1 MSTLTN
7 AAAPAAP
14 LSAVNPLLTPTWN
27 RHGLNGTPVELEDLV
42 IANETS
48 ITASSLEGFEPLTA
62 ADFDAAW
69 NAAEDQARSMTAR
82 RVTVASTADVDETP
96 FREFAAKA
104 KDPLDVPARNA
115 VPRSA
120 TDAAL
125 SDDAV
130 AWLQENTLACASLE
144 VPAYRTVSEPLVLR
158 LAAQDGAL
166 SVATVNLLAG
176 EGSTCTIIIEAD
188 SPTAGSG
195 AVGVNLKVV
204 AQENARVTIRQQQT
218 LDSSWAYFESTEI
231 KQAASSRVDVN
242 QMYLGSAQTFAGLG
256 SALLGA
262 RASVSINTTYL
273 GTGDRVLDLNY
284 LIRQFGKN
292 TESKLIANGV
302 LAGTSSKALRGTIDL
317 VHGAKGAHGHELETV
332 LLANPK
338 VRNRSLPIILCDEDD
353 VQGDHGATIGHV
365 PADQRYY
372 LGSRGLDEK
381 TAEGLFLR
389 STFEKGLV
397 NAFDQASRN
406 AVMRLAVAELG
417 ADFAAD
423 EEEDPMTETS
433 EDRAGTAFDPAA
445 ADIEQNPF
453 KADFPL
459 LANNPDL
466 AFLDSAA
473 TAQRPACVIQAQKE
487 FYETMNSNPLRGLY
501 RISVEATQAI
511 DRARKDIADFIGAD
525 DADEVVF
532 TRNASESLNLLAKSF
547 APTVLKPGDEVVI
560 SIMEHHSNLIPWQQ
574 ACKDAGATLVY
585 LRPNDQGEITDQEIA
600 EKIGPKTRIVSV
612 AHVSNVLGVCNPV
625 RKLADAAHAQ
635 SAYFFVDG
643 AQSVPHMKVDVKE
656 IGCDAF
662 AFSGHKVFGPMG
674 VGVLWG
680 TRALLEAMPPLYTG
694 GEMIDSVT
702 ETGAVWAPI
711 PTKFEAGTQDAAG
724 IAGLGAAV
732 RYVTELGHDVLE
744 AREAALTRYCAEQL
758 AALPFVRV
766 IGPQDPSKRY
776 GVVAFTVNG
785 IHPHDVSSIL
795 DSVNVAI
802 RAGHHCA
809 QPLLDWLK
817 VEMGSTCRA
826 SLAFYNDKADVDK
839 LIEGLKLVWKI
850 FGGGK

>member
-125 SDDAV
+125 SDDTV

-218 LDSSWAYFESTEI
+218 LDSSWTYFESTEI
-231 KQAASSRVDVN
+231 KQAASSRVDVS

-302 LAGTSSKALRGTIDL
+302 LAGTSSTALWGTIDL
-317 VHGAKGAHGHELETV
+317 IHGAKGAHGHELETV

-453 KADFPL
+453 KAD
-459 LANNPDL
+459 
-466 AFLDSAA
+466 
-473 TAQRPACVIQAQKE
+473 
-487 FYETMNSNPLRGLY
+487 
-501 RISVEATQAI
+501 
-511 DRARKDIADFIGAD
+511 
-525 DADEVVF
+525 
-532 TRNASESLNLLAKSF
+532 
-547 APTVLKPGDEVVI
+547 
-560 SIMEHHSNLIPWQQ
+560 
-574 ACKDAGATLVY
+574 
-585 LRPNDQGEITDQEIA
+585 
-600 EKIGPKTRIVSV
+600 
-612 AHVSNVLGVCNPV
+612 
-625 RKLADAAHAQ
+625 
-635 SAYFFVDG
+635 
-643 AQSVPHMKVDVKE
+643 
-656 IGCDAF
+656 
-662 AFSGHKVFGPMG
+662 
-674 VGVLWG
+674 
-680 TRALLEAMPPLYTG
+680 
-694 GEMIDSVT
+694 
-702 ETGAVWAPI
+702 
-711 PTKFEAGTQDAAG
+711 
-724 IAGLGAAV
+724 
-732 RYVTELGHDVLE
+732 
-744 AREAALTRYCAEQL
+744 
-758 AALPFVRV
+758 
-766 IGPQDPSKRY
+766 
-776 GVVAFTVNG
+776 
-785 IHPHDVSSIL
+785 
-795 DSVNVAI
+795 
-802 RAGHHCA
+802 
-809 QPLLDWLK
+809 
-817 VEMGSTCRA
+817 
-826 SLAFYNDKADVDK
+826 
-839 LIEGLKLVWKI
+839 
-850 FGGGK
+850 